1 MDEIYY
7 LVTMLILVIF
17 IGFPIVLDWIKK
29 NILRG
34 RDDLNSNKTPKEFC
48 KDKERNW
55 AYALNGDD

>member
-34 RDDLNSNKTPKEFC
+34 RDNLNSNKTLKSFELKQKE
-48 KDKERNW
+48 KVK
-55 AYALNGDD
+55 LK

>member
-48 KDKERNW
+48 KDKERN
-55 AYALNGDD
+55 